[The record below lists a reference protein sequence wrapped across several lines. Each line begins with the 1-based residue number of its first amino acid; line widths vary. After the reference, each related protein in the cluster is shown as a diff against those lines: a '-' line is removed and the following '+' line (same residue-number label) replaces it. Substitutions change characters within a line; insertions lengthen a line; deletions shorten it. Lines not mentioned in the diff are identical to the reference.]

1 MIGGNNIMKIRK
13 FPLFAAILGALI
25 FTAAFAPRANA
36 ILAVLYNFEDST
48 LGGAPDFGSVGD
60 LGLQHPTMT
69 AQYAAASM
77 VSVAGLAFN
86 GAAGDPDANNLA
98 LGLTNA
104 GFNNLGFLQFHVDT
118 NTLVD
123 MNLSLAASTSNLG
136 FSSVELLYSND
147 GFVSDTHLV
156 GTESITSAIGEP
168 ISFAPIAAAAEGQ
181 SDITFRLVFNGATPN
196 GEVPQNTFIDNIQ
209 LTATAVPEP
218 SSYIGGLLGLVGLCW
233 YQRRRFMRLVSSR
246 SA

>member
-48 LGGAPDFGSVGD
+48 LGASPPDFTSEAI
-60 LGLQHPTMT
+60 GLQTPTMT
-69 AQYAAASM
+69 FQYAPASM

-86 GAAGDPDANNLA
+86 PAAGDPDVNNLA

-104 GFNNLGFLQFHVDT
+104 GFNNLGFFQFHVNT
-118 NTLVD
+118 QTLVG
-123 MNLSLAASTSNLG
+123 MSLSLAANTSNLG
-136 FSSVELLYSND
+136 FNSVELAYSND
-147 GFVSDTHLV
+147 GFASDSHHV
-156 GTESITSAIGEP
+156 GTEAITSLTGQTIPFGIP
-168 ISFAPIAAAAEGQ
+168 GAAEGQ
-181 SDITFRLVFNGATPN
+181 SDITFRLVFSGATPN

-218 SSYIGGLLGLVGLCW
+218 STYIGGLRGIIGLCW
-233 YQRRRFMRLVSSR
+233 YQRRRFMRLLSLR

>member
-1 MIGGNNIMKIRK
+1 MKIRK

-36 ILAVLYNFEDST
+36 VLAVYYNFEDST
-48 LGGAPDFGSVGD
+48 LGASPPDFTSEAI
-60 LGLQHPTMT
+60 GLQTPTMT
-69 AQYAAASM
+69 FQYAAASM

-196 GEVPQNTFIDNIQ
+196 GEVPQNTVIDNIQ
-209 LTATAVPEP
+209 LNTRTVIPEP
-218 SSYIGGLLGLVGLCW
+218 ASVVGALLGACGLCW
-233 YQRRRFMRLVSSR
+233 NQRRRLISLLRLR
-246 SA
+246 CA

>member
-1 MIGGNNIMKIRK
+1 MKLRK
-13 FPLFAAILGALI
+13 CSLFAAVVGALLL
-25 FTAAFAPRANA
+25 TAAFAPRANA
-36 ILAVLYNFEDST
+36 VLAVYYNFEDST
-48 LGGAPDFGSVGD
+48 LGAGPPDFTSEAI
-60 LGLQHPTMT
+60 GLQTPTMT
-69 AQYAAASM
+69 FQYAAASM

-86 GAAGDPDANNLA
+86 VPAGDPDANNLA

-181 SDITFRLVFNGATPN
+181 SDITFRLVFNGATFN
-196 GEVPQNTFIDNIQ
+196 GEVPQNTVIDNIQ
-209 LTATAVPEP
+209 LNTRTVIPEP
-218 SSYIGGLLGLVGLCW
+218 ASVVGALLGACGLCW
-233 YQRRRFMRLVSSR
+233 NQRRRLIRLLR
-246 SA
+246 LRYA

>member
-1 MIGGNNIMKIRK
+1 MKVRK
-13 FPLFAAILGALI
+13 CSLFAAVVGALL

-36 ILAVLYNFEDST
+36 ILAVYYNFEDQPPV
-48 LGGAPDFGSVGD
+48 PDLTSEAI
-60 LGLQHPTMT
+60 GLQTPTMT
-69 AQYAAASM
+69 FQYAVASM

-147 GFVSDTHLV
+147 GFVSDTHSL
-156 GTESITSAIGEP
+156 GTATISSSTSQVV
-168 ISFAPIAAAAEGQ
+168 SFGVPAGAEGQ
-181 SDITFRLVFNGATPN
+181 SDITFRLVFTGATSSGN
-196 GEVPQNTFIDNIQ
+196 NLQNVMDNIR
-209 LTATAVPEP
+209 LDVRSVIPEP
-218 SSYIGGLLGLVGLCW
+218 ASVVGALLGACGLCW
-233 YQRRRFMRLVSSR
+233 NQRRRLIRLLR
-246 SA
+246 LRYA

>member
-1 MIGGNNIMKIRK
+1 MKLRK
-13 FPLFAAILGALI
+13 CSLFAAVVGALL

-36 ILAVLYNFEDST
+36 VLAVYYNFEDST
-48 LGGAPDFGSVGD
+48 LGASPPDFTSEAI
-60 LGLQHPTMT
+60 GLQTPTMT
-69 AQYAAASM
+69 FQYAAASM

-218 SSYIGGLLGLVGLCW
+218 SSYIGALLGLVGLCW
-233 YQRRRFMRLVSSR
+233 FQRRRFTRFLGLR

>member
-48 LGGAPDFGSVGD
+48 LGGAPDFASEAI
-60 LGLQHPTMT
+60 GLQTPTMT
-69 AQYAAASM
+69 FQYAPASM
-77 VSVAGLAFN
+77 VSVGGLPFN

-123 MNLSLAASTSNLG
+123 MSLSLAANTSNLG
-136 FSSVELLYSND
+136 FNSVELLYSNN

-168 ISFAPIAAAAEGQ
+168 ISFAPIPAAAEGQ

-218 SSYIGGLLGLVGLCW
+218 SSYIGP
-233 YQRRRFMRLVSSR
+233 
-246 SA
+246 

>member
-1 MIGGNNIMKIRK
+1 MKIRK

-156 GTESITSAIGEP
+156 GTESITSAIGEH
-168 ISFAPIAAAAEGQ
+168 
-181 SDITFRLVFNGATPN
+181 GATPN

-218 SSYIGGLLGLVGLCW
+218 SSYIGALLGLVGLCW
-233 YQRRRFMRLVSSR
+233 FQRRRFTRFLGLR